1 MSDAQYQAIIEIL
14 DFEIHRKDMIIL
26 GAILKSQ
33 SGPTSYVD
41 FETIRAQLE
50 IDEGGRKGKDSLVYR
65 SLSWLE
71 KAGFIKVDRS
81 EHKHGYNSDVG
92 LIHRVF
98 RKAMK
103 EAAQEI
109 KSEIRDLDSE
119 IEVLTKMNSED
130 LGEEMISLAAG
141 KHKIEKPVFAVGCE
155 DVFQLID
162 DKVYSYLEK
171 GDIVRFS
178 LEWLNRSDMITPVRV
193 EGIGYLLENGIIF
206 QGLEHN
212 RIDKEQQDLLKKF
225 TLFFREQGYQP
236 GFRIY
241 ERKDATYQFVGRG
254 DEGIVLIVS
263 ESPISATWIPRSSN
277 PELVDNAIETFDAD
291 YDAGIDIA
299 EERSN

>member
-14 DFEIHRKDMIIL
+14 DFELHRKDMIVL

-41 FETIRAQLE
+41 FETIRAQLA
-50 IDEGGRKGKDSLVYR
+50 IDEGGRKGKNSLIYR

-71 KAGFIKVDRS
+71 KAGFIKVNRS
-81 EHKHGYNSDVG
+81 KHKHGYNSDVG
-92 LIHRVF
+92 LMHRVF

-103 EAAQEI
+103 EATKEI
-109 KSEIRDLDSE
+109 KSEIRNLDSE
-119 IEVLTKMNSED
+119 IEVLTKMDSED
-130 LGEEMISLAAG
+130 LASNMISIAAG
-141 KHKIEKPVFAVGCE
+141 KNKIERPVFAVGWE
-155 DVFQLID
+155 DVFQLLD
-162 DKVYSYLEK
+162 DKIYSYVEK

-178 LEWLNRSDMITPVRV
+178 LEWLNRPDMITPVRI
-193 EGIGYLLENGIIF
+193 ERIGSLLENGIIF

-212 RIDKEQQDLLKKF
+212 KIDKEQQNLLKKF
-225 TLFFREQGYQP
+225 TLFFREKGYQP

-263 ESPISATWIPRSSN
+263 ENPMSATWIPRSSN
-277 PELVDNAIETFDAD
+277 PQLVDNAIKTFDED
-291 YDAGIDIA
+291 YAAGIDIT
-299 EERSN
+299 EVGSN

>member
-14 DFEIHRKDMIIL
+14 DFELHRKDMIVL

-33 SGPTSYVD
+33 SSPTSYVD
-41 FETIRAQLE
+41 FETIRIQLA

-119 IEVLTKMNSED
+119 IEVLSEMD
-130 LGEEMISLAAG
+130 TEILASDMLSIAAG
-141 KHKIEKPVFAVGCE
+141 RHKIERPVFAVGWA
-155 DVFQLID
+155 DVLQLID
-162 DKVYSYLEK
+162 DKIYKHVNK
-171 GDIVRFS
+171 GDLVRYS
-178 LEWLNRSDMITPVRV
+178 LEWVSRV
-193 EGIGYLLENGIIF
+193 DVIS
-206 QGLEHN
+206 QA
-212 RIDKEQQDLLKKF
+212 RM
-225 TLFFREQGYQP
+225 
-236 GFRIY
+236 
-241 ERKDATYQFVGRG
+241 ERLA
-254 DEGIVLIVS
+254 
-263 ESPISATWIPRSSN
+263 
-277 PELVDNAIETFDAD
+277 
-291 YDAGIDIA
+291 
-299 EERSN
+299 